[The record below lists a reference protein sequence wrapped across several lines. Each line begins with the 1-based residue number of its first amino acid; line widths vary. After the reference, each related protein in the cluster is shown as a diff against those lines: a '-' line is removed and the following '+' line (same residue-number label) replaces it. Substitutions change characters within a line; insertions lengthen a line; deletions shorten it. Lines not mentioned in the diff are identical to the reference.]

1 MAKTVLVLG
10 DQLSLDYIKTL
21 ETDRSQDTI
30 LMVEDWALVKR
41 KPYHRKK
48 IALVWSAMRHFRD
61 RLRDLGYRVD
71 YQLGASLLDC
81 IGRQVTPV
89 VCIEPREHGI
99 RSFLKAAGVTFK
111 ADPYWFMT
119 QDDFTQWMSSRTQPR
134 LEQYYRLLRQRT
146 GYLMDG
152 DKPADGT
159 WNFDKENR
167 KPFPKNHQAILQPH
181 FPPDSTTLSVLE
193 TVAGIP
199 NLIGDLSG
207 FNEPVSRDDALE
219 RLSWFVAEALPDFGR
234 YEDAMAANDMFG
246 FHSILSPALNLSLLS
261 PAECIDAAITAY
273 ADGTAPL
280 ASVEAFVRQILGWR
294 EYMFH
299 LYDWLGSNAWDE
311 QNALDANEPLP
322 DLYWSGDTKMR
333 CLRTTITD
341 TLRTGYAHHIIRLMV
356 QGNFALLLG
365 VRPTEIRDW
374 FWSAFLDAYDWVVT
388 PNVIGMSQAADNG
401 LTASKPYAASG
412 AYINRMGDYCK
423 GCAYSP
429 KSFAGD
435 DACPYTTLY
444 WDFLIRHENTALA
457 STRLSTNYL
466 ALRGKTAADR
476 LAIAERRQQLQHL
489 LQTSQ
494 L

>member
-1 MAKTVLVLG
+1 MAKTILILG
-10 DQLSLDYIKTL
+10 DQLSLDYINAMEPNRDVDK
-21 ETDRSQDTI
+21 I
-30 LMVEDWALVKR
+30 LMVEDWEFVRR

-48 IALVWSAMRHFRD
+48 IVLVWSAMRHFRD
-61 RLRDLGYRVD
+61 RLKDLGYVVD
-71 YQLGASLLDC
+71 YRINESLMDC
-81 IGRQVTPV
+81 IRDQDDALS
-89 VCIEPREHGI
+89 CIEPRESGM
-99 RSFLKAAGVTFK
+99 RSKLQAAGVKFIQ
-111 ADPYWFMT
+111 DPYWFMP
-119 QDDFTQWMSSRTQPR
+119 QVDFAEWMSTRSQPR
-134 LEQYYRLLRQRT
+134 LEQYYRLVRQQT

-152 DKPADGT
+152 NQPVGGV
-159 WNFDKENR
+159 WNYDKENR
-167 KPFPKNHQAILQPH
+167 KPFPKNHQPIFQPS
-181 FPPDSTTLSVLE
+181 FSPDDITLSVVD
-193 TVAGIP
+193 TVISLNG
-199 NLIGDLSG
+199 LIGDVGNFS
-207 FNEPVSRDDALE
+207 EPVTREEALE
-219 RLSWFVAEALPDFGR
+219 RLSWFVLEALPDFGR
-234 YEDAMAANDMFG
+234 YEDAMASNDMFG

-261 PAECIDAAITAY
+261 PAECIDAAVA
-273 ADGTAPL
+273 AFHRGTAPL

-299 LYDWLGSNAWDE
+299 LYEWLGSATWND
-311 QNALDANEPLP
+311 QNALDAHEPLP
-322 DLYWSGDTKMR
+322 ELYWTGNTKMR
-333 CLRTTITD
+333 CLRTTISD

-365 VRPTEIRDW
+365 VKPTEIRDW

-412 AYINRMGDYCK
+412 AYINRMSDYCK

-429 KSFAGD
+429 KAFAGD
-435 DACPYTTLY
+435 DACPFTTLY
-444 WDFLIRHENTALA
+444 WDFLIRHENTTLA

-476 LAIAERRQQLQHL
+476 VAIAERRQQLQHL

>member
-1 MAKTVLVLG
+1 
-10 DQLSLDYIKTL
+10 
-21 ETDRSQDTI
+21 
-30 LMVEDWALVKR
+30 MVEDWALVNR

-61 RLRDLGYRVD
+61 QLTDLGYKVS
-71 YQLGASLLDC
+71 YHINASLSECLCAHVGTIEC
-81 IGRQVTPV
+81 IQ
-89 VCIEPREHGI
+89 PREHGI
-99 RSFLKAAGVTFK
+99 RTLLVSAGVRFR
-111 ADPYWFMT
+111 ADPYWFMQ
-119 QDDFTQWMSSRTQPR
+119 QDAFAKWMASRTQPR
-134 LEQYYRLLRQRT
+134 LEQYYRLIRQQT

-152 DKPADGT
+152 DKPAEGI

-167 KPFPKNHQAILQPH
+167 KPFPKNHQPILQPD
-181 FPPDSTTLSVLE
+181 FPPDSITLSVFE
-193 TVAGIP
+193 TVDAIP
-199 NLIGDLSG
+199 HLIGDLSG
-207 FNEPVSRDDALE
+207 FNEPVTRDAALE
-219 RLSWFVAEALPDFGR
+219 RLAWFICEALPDFGR

-261 PAECIDAAITAY
+261 PAECIDAAVAAY
-273 ADGTAPL
+273 KNGTAPL

-294 EYMFH
+294 EYMYH
-299 LYDWLGSNAWDE
+299 LYEWLGSKAWDE

-322 DLYWSGDTKMR
+322 DLYWTGKTKMR
-333 CLRTTITD
+333 CLRTTISD

-412 AYINRMGDYCK
+412 AYINRMSDYCK

-435 DACPYTTLY
+435 DACPFTTLY

>member
-1 MAKTVLVLG
+1 MAKTVLILG
-10 DQLSLDYIKTL
+10 DQLSLDYINAL
-21 ETDRSQDTI
+21 ETDRGIDTV
-30 LMVEDWALVKR
+30 LMVEDQSFVNR

-61 RLRDLGYRVD
+61 RLLHLGYDVD
-71 YQLGASLLDC
+71 YRINESLLDC
-81 IGRQVTPV
+81 VRSQIDSL

-99 RSFLKAAGVTFK
+99 RTVLKSEGVSVIP
-111 ADPYWFMT
+111 DPYWFMS
-119 QDDFTQWMSSRTQPR
+119 QDAFSAWMSSRTSPR
-134 LEQYYRLLRQRT
+134 LEHYYRLLRQQT
-146 GYLMDG
+146 GYLMEG
-152 DKPADGT
+152 DLPTGGV

-167 KPFPKNHQAILQPH
+167 KPFAKNHQPILQPD
-181 FPPDSTTLSVLE
+181 FPPDSITLDVLD
-193 TVAGIP
+193 TVVVIP
-199 NLIGDLSG
+199 GLTGELTG
-207 FNEPVSRDDALE
+207 FNEPVTREHALQ
-219 RLSWFVAEALPDFGR
+219 RLSWFVDEALPNFGR
-234 YEDAMAANDMFG
+234 YEDAMSTGDMYG
-246 FHSILSPALNLSLLS
+246 FHSILSPSLNLSLLS
-261 PAECIDAAITAY
+261 PKECMDAAITAF
-273 ADGTAPL
+273 ANGNAPL
-280 ASVEAFVRQILGWR
+280 TSVEAFVRQILGWR

-299 LYDWLGSNAWDE
+299 LYDWLGTNAWNE
-311 QNALDANEPLP
+311 QNALSADEPLP
-322 DLYWSGDTKMR
+322 AFYWDGNTNMR

-374 FWSAFLDAYDWVVT
+374 FWSTFLDAYDWVVT

-412 AYINRMGDYCK
+412 AYINRMSDYCK

-429 KSFAGD
+429 KSYVGD
-435 DACPYTTLY
+435 DACPFNTLY
-444 WDFLIRHENTALA
+444 WDFLIRHENTTLA

-476 LAIAERRQQLQHL
+476 QAIAERRLQINRL
-489 LQTSQ
+489 LQSCR